1 MVYSFSPLPLLQEE
15 NRGIKDAEGYKI
27 RQEKKRKVEEEADKR
42 GHVSQDTA
50 MRVGILWIKTS

>member
-1 MVYSFSPLPLLQEE
+1 MTVFHKLLVLQQEE

-27 RQEKKRKVEEEADKR
+27 RREKKRKIEEEADKR

-50 MRVGILWIKTS
+50 IRVSIVLWVRK